1 MARILLT
8 STLVAMLLAG
18 GGAIALA
25 QMAAP
30 TRAGPAPIT
39 GYLPMDTGVD
49 GAALIG
55 PPPAPDS
62 PSGRADR
69 AAYDDS
75 RALAGSAA
83 WKQAII
89 DDSLVSPTGIRSF
102 SCAVGTAIGPDET
115 PVLARLMSRMAR
127 DTSAVARAGKLKYQR
142 PRPAMGNDQPICLAR
157 EAWLGEDPSYPSGSG
172 AVGWAWSLVLAE
184 LSPTRAQPI
193 LARGLEIGDGRVI
206 CGVHYPSDIQ
216 AGRLIG
222 AAVVSRLHADAA
234 FKADLEAARAEIAVS
249 RSKGP
254 AAGCSAGS

>member
-25 QMAAP
+25 QMEAP
-30 TRAGPAPIT
+30 NPGGPTPVT
-39 GYLPMDTGVD
+39 GYLPTDPGLD

-75 RALAGSAA
+75 RALAGSPA

-89 DDSLVSPTGIRSF
+89 DDSLVSPVGIRSF
-102 SCAVGTAIGPDET
+102 SCAVGAAIGPEET
-115 PVLARLMSRMAR
+115 PVLARMMSRMAR

-184 LSPTRAQPI
+184 LAPARAQPI
-193 LARGLEIGDGRVI
+193 LARGLEIGDGRVT

-222 AAVVSRLHADAA
+222 AAVVSRLHAEAA
-234 FKADLEAARAEIAVS
+234 FRLDLDTARAELAAS
-249 RSKGP
+249 QARGP
-254 AAGCSAGS
+254 AAGCSPGA